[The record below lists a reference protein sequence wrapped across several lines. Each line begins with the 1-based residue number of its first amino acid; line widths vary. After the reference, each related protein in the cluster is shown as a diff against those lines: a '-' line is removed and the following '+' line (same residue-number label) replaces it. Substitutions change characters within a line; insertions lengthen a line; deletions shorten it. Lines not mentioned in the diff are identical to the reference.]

1 MESRVPDVVSAP
13 AAHATSLLQAVDRAM
28 LALATGDRLDR
39 CGAMAAEHLASGGKR
54 MRARLVLD
62 AVSALG
68 GDPAGAVPL
77 AAATEL
83 LHNASLVHDD
93 IQDGDRSRRG
103 KPTVWA
109 RHGVAPAINVGDL
122 LLRLPTLAVGE
133 LDVDAATKW
142 ELSRLVAAYAAATV
156 RGQALELSLLSG
168 RRFGRDYYDAAARG
182 KTSSLLGLPAHLAAL
197 YCGRDAD
204 HAAEIASAF
213 EDIGLLYQLQD
224 DVLDLMGD
232 KERGKPGSDVRQ
244 GRVSALVVEHL
255 RIYPEEEPWLF
266 TMLAMPA
273 ERTGDEI
280 VELLRQR
287 FRLGGALDEV
297 MERIYAL
304 SRGVYDS
311 PALQREPELRA
322 VADALMDRVLAPL
335 RGVDASLPVREARA

>member
-1 MESRVPDVVSAP
+1 
-13 AAHATSLLQAVDRAM
+13 
-28 LALATGDRLDR
+28 
-39 CGAMAAEHLASGGKR
+39 
-54 MRARLVLD
+54 
-62 AVSALG
+62 
-68 GDPAGAVPL
+68 
-77 AAATEL
+77 
-83 LHNASLVHDD
+83 
-93 IQDGDRSRRG
+93 
-103 KPTVWA
+103 
-109 RHGVAPAINVGDL
+109 
-122 LLRLPTLAVGE
+122 
-133 LDVDAATKW
+133 
-142 ELSRLVAAYAAATV
+142 
-156 RGQALELSLLSG
+156 
-168 RRFGRDYYDAAARG
+168 
-182 KTSSLLGLPAHLAAL
+182 
-197 YCGRDAD
+197 
-204 HAAEIASAF
+204 
-213 EDIGLLYQLQD
+213 
-224 DVLDLMGD
+224 MGD